1 MHSGF
6 GALRNACPMNI
17 ETALP
22 QIGALVLRDQPAVRA
37 DLARLVNMWSD
48 LLREHGGPLLF
59 GGFSIAD
66 AYYAPVVM
74 RLRTYGLPVP
84 GEIAAYMERVC
95 ALPGVQAW
103 ITDAL
108 AEQDFLPFEEPYR
121 LGR

>member
-1 MHSGF
+1 
-6 GALRNACPMNI
+6 MNI
-17 ETALP
+17 EAALP

-103 ITDAL
+103 IIDAL
-108 AEQDFLPFEEPYR
+108 AEQDFLAFEEPYR

>member
-1 MHSGF
+1 MILLS
-6 GALRNACPMNI
+6 ARCSRMCA
-17 ETALP
+17 
-22 QIGALVLRDQPAVRA
+22 DQPAVRA
-37 DLARLVNMWSD
+37 DLARIVGMWSE

-59 GGFSIAD
+59 GGFTIAD

-74 RLRTYGLPVP
+74 RLRTYALPVP

-103 ITDAL
+103 IADAL